1 MVRSWG
7 GPFGKDKWPWPPEAQ
22 KTYPGQGGELSRVR
36 SICPSSTPE
45 SNRRGLALLGNRTLA
60 EFPNELSLAE
70 RDALVAAVR
79 IFKMRRGTREKTQ
92 H

>member
-1 MVRSWG
+1 MRSWS
-7 GPFGKDKWPWPPEAQ
+7 GPFGEDKWPWPPGAQ
-22 KTYPGQGGELSRVR
+22 KSYPGRGGELSRVR
-36 SICPSSTPE
+36 GICPSSTPE
-45 SNRRGLALLGNRTLA
+45 SSRPGLALLGNWTLA
-60 EFPNELSLAE
+60 EFPNEPLLAE